1 MSSTLR
7 ACLPLLAALLIGCA
21 TATENATV
29 VVSPCA
35 VASAS
40 TADRADAPLHADLC
54 SIVAGFRAHRA
65 NLHSLIVMRDGRTL
79 VEVYR
84 DGADRGLYSLWAT
97 HRTFGPD
104 DLHDM
109 RSVTKSVIAMA
120 YGVLAQRG
128 EVPGLDV
135 RLASLYPAQAALFEG
150 GRGSIRIRDLLTMR
164 AGLDWNEP
172 SPVRRTH
179 QDDQPGLMLR
189 DRLSLVFGRDMI
201 AAPGVQF
208 TYSGGLTSVLADVME
223 RATGRPVSELVDAT
237 LFQPLGITDW
247 AWERDLRG
255 RPVAFAGLRL
265 RPRDL
270 ARLGELVRRRGTWA
284 GAQLVP
290 ADWIDTMTTPHIV
303 ADARYGYGLQWWVRT
318 YPVGGAPVRVAEA
331 IGNGGQRVFVA
342 PTLNLVVALTG
353 GDYGSPEILA
363 VEDRLFVTVAQ
374 AVAAADQRAG
384 AASPAGPT
392 R

>member
-1 MSSTLR
+1 MKFSTPR
-7 ACLPLLAALLIGCA
+7 VFLPLLAAWLVGCA
-21 TATENATV
+21 TATDGDRV
-29 VVSPCA
+29 VVSPC
-35 VASAS
+35 VASPAV
-40 TADRADAPLHADLC
+40 TADGADASLHADLC
-54 SIVAGFRAHRA
+54 AILAGFRAHGA
-65 NLHSLIVMRDGRTL
+65 NLHSLIVMRHGRTL

-84 DGADRGLYSLWAT
+84 SGTDRGLHSLWAT
-97 HRTFGPD
+97 HRAFGPD

-109 RSVTKSVIAMA
+109 RSVSKSVIALA
-120 YGVLAQRG
+120 YGALAQRG

-150 GRGSIRIRDLLTMR
+150 ARGEIRIRDLLTMS

-189 DRLSLVFGRDMI
+189 DRVSLVFGRDMV
-201 AAPGVQF
+201 AAPGAQF

-223 RATGRPVSELVDAT
+223 RATGRPVSDLVDAT

-247 AWERDLRG
+247 AWARDLRG

-265 RPRDL
+265 KPRDL
-270 ARLGELVRRRGTWA
+270 ARLGELVRQRGTWA
-284 GAQLVP
+284 GVQIVP
-290 ADWIDTMTTPHIV
+290 AAWIDTMTSPHIA

-318 YPVGGAPVRVAEA
+318 YPAGPVPVRVAEA
-331 IGNGGQRVFVA
+331 IGNGGQRVIVA
-342 PTLNLVVALTG
+342 PTLNLVVVLTG
-353 GDYGSPEILA
+353 GDYGRPEILA
-363 VEDRLFVTVAQ
+363 VEDGLFAAVAQ
-374 AVAAADQRAG
+374 AVVAADQRAG
-384 AASPAGPT
+384 AASPA